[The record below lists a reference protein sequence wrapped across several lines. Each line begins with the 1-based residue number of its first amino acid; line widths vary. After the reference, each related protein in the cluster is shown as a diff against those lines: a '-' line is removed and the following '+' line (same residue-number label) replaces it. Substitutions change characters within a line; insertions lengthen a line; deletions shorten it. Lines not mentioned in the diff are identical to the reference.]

1 MRVLIVGDAR
11 EADPVKEGLRAS
23 GVAVDRRG
31 DGPPPDHRSEEIA
44 EIARELR
51 EFEGLLADPE
61 AGAVL
66 VASDSPAALAAVVVA
81 TKAGIPVARLEQ
93 PGEGGGEDANGR
105 VIRRLADTTLARDSA
120 AVEQWVRAGYPARE

>member
-11 EADPVKEGLRAS
+11 EADAVEDGLRAS
-23 GVAVDRRG
+23 GVGVERRG
-31 DGPPPDHRSEEIA
+31 DGPPRDHGSEEIA

-51 EFEGLLADPE
+51 EFEGLLGEPD

-66 VASDSPAALAAVVVA
+66 VASDSPAALAAVLVA

-105 VIRRLADTTLARDSA
+105 VIRRVADTILAPDPA
-120 AVEQWVRAGYPARE
+120 AVEQWVHAGYPARE